1 MGDRR
6 SFWAWCMESEEPT
19 DAERAA
25 LAAQLSERYGT
36 AITAA
41 AGAPSWTTPSCA
53 RPRISVP
60 DALAGVVLDRRRT
73 SARSTPTAPHFTDRT
88 RAFNLDFPNPPDVVA
103 HPRDEA
109 RARGRRSTGATANGY
124 VDDARTAAGRRWCG
138 A

>member
-19 DAERAA
+19 DADRAA

-36 AITAA
+36 AITARPVPRA
-41 AGAPSWTTPSCA
+41 EDAQLRA
-53 RPRISVP
+53 PRISVP
-60 DALAGVVLDRRRT
+60 DRM
-73 SARSTPTAPHFTDRT
+73 SAWCDDSTYERAFHAYGASFTDRT

-103 HPRDEA
+103 HPSDEQ
-109 RARGRRSTGATANGY
+109 RARDHARVVRQPTATSPSPTAVVRRS
-124 VDDARTAAGRRWCG
+124 CG